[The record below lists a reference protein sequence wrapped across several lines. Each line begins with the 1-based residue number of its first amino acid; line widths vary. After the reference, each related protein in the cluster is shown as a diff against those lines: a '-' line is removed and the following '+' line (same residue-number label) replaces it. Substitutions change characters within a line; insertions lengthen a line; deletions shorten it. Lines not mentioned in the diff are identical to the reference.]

1 MGVGVCVARTHKRK
15 QPKKLHNFTII
26 FDVLLYVLRSCNMMR
41 IYACIRRFHFAIAQ
55 KKKCYTTAHMCC
67 HRKIFNITKKK
78 EKWNENY

>member
-55 KKKCYTTAHMCC
+55 KKKMLHDGTYVLLPQ
-67 HRKIFNITKKK
+67 NIQYNTKK
-78 EKWNENY
+78 